1 MVQVLQVPD
10 DVDHEQKELWA
21 ALEALGKPN
30 LLEIKLRVA
39 YLPAEGATPQ
49 PHSPF
54 AQSPGISQS
63 FGQLKSEEPPT
74 YDKDKT
80 SNQSLSPSLENSR
93 QTSGDKSLID
103 LSSGSSSA
111 KVSASSVP
119 LSQYN
124 ELLETLN
131 ASKRQVEKLNK
142 AVEDLKREQ
151 IETKNELRQRKVVS
165 SEATAPAAPS
175 TSAPSKD
182 TPSHAATSNA
192 ASSSSS
198 TDSSAL
204 LHQILQS
211 DGVNPQVVVVVAVV
225 SFLMGVMLF

>member
-1 MVQVLQVPD
+1 V
-10 DVDHEQKELWA
+10 
-21 ALEALGKPN
+21 G
-30 LLEIKLRVA
+30 
-39 YLPAEGATPQ
+39 
-49 PHSPF
+49 
-54 AQSPGISQS
+54 SPGGARQT
-63 FGQLKSEEPPT
+63 KSTGDQTESCIFT
-74 YDKDKT
+74 SRRCHSTAAFTVCSVSYDKDKT

-151 IETKNELRQRKVVS
+151 IETKNEVS
-165 SEATAPAAPS
+165 HIPYGIVLPLSITC
-175 TSAPSKD
+175 
-182 TPSHAATSNA
+182 
-192 ASSSSS
+192 
-198 TDSSAL
+198 
-204 LHQILQS
+204 
-211 DGVNPQVVVVVAVV
+211 
-225 SFLMGVMLF
+225 LF